1 MKRYASH
8 FIIFPKHDCLKQH
21 VVEVENGYVVNVFPL
36 TEEMEDIE
44 WRPGAIYL
52 VQTEEKLSA
61 VYISNF
67 DITMMQPVFGTRR
80 KQLL

>member
-1 MKRYASH
+1 M
-8 FIIFPKHDCLKQH
+8 
-21 VVEVENGYVVNVFPL
+21 NVFPL

-44 WRPGAIYL
+44 WLPGAIYL